1 MSRLTLKLWIGMM
14 ILILITLIFLWAVQ
28 TVFLQPYYNSQ
39 IFNEIKTKFEEIY
52 KDAKNMDEI
61 QQAIVT
67 SPESS
72 YLTDDENNY
81 IYITD
86 RRELTYKAMFGMK
99 LVNTSVINIILDRI
113 ELGLK
118 GESSIKIFDI
128 SDSVKA
134 IFVFSPVA
142 FPDGTRCV
150 VVIKQGISNITSVQ
164 QVLKSQLNRLS
175 IVLIIASFIL
185 SLFLAQIF
193 TKPILAINKTVNRL
207 AEGDLEASA
216 NVNQKDELGE
226 LSHSV
231 DNLAKSLKKVD
242 LLRKELIANVSH
254 ELKSPLSLIRGYA
267 ELVREISWKN
277 EKDRND
283 NLNLII
289 DESQRMS
296 IMVNDILDY
305 SLIQSGYLTLKTDI
319 LPLDYIINDAVAEAS
334 LQGEKFNLNVEV
346 NNQTPDVN
354 VCVDN
359 IKIHQVFR
367 NLLNNAI
374 NHSHDGEK
382 IKINSKFVNGDIR
395 IEICNRGDPIPEE
408 ERALIWERYHRAQHQ
423 GGRKQG
429 TGLGLSIVKTICDAH
444 NMTYGTD
451 YIDENNVFWFQIPKK
466 RIVFSK
472 NV

>member
-1 MSRLTLKLWIGMM
+1 MSRLTLKLWAGMM
-14 ILILITLIFLWAVQ
+14 ILILITLIFLWTVQ

-52 KDAKNMDEI
+52 KDATNMDEV
-61 QQAIVT
+61 QRAIIA
-67 SPESS
+67 SS
-72 YLTDDENNY
+72 YLSNDKNNY
-81 IYITD
+81 VYITD
-86 RRELTYKAMFGMK
+86 RIELTYSAIFGMQ
-99 LVNTSVINIILDRI
+99 LVNTSVINIILTHI

-118 GESSIKIFDI
+118 GESSVKIFEV
-128 SDSVKA
+128 SDSTRA
-134 IFVFSPVA
+134 IFVFSPVV

-150 VVIKQGISNITSVQ
+150 VVIKQGISNVTSVQ

-216 NVNQKDELGE
+216 NVNQNDELGE

-231 DNLAKSLKKVD
+231 DNLATSLKKVD

-319 LPLDYIINDAVAEAS
+319 LPLDYIISDAAAEAS

-346 NNQTPDVN
+346 NNQTPNTN

-382 IKINSKFVNGDIR
+382 IKINSNFVNEGIR
-395 IEICNRGDPIPEE
+395 IEICNRGDPIPGE
-408 ERALIWERYHRAQHQ
+408 ERTLIWERYHRAQHQ

-451 YIDENNVFWFQIPKK
+451 YIDENNVFWFQIPMK

-472 NV
+472 SV